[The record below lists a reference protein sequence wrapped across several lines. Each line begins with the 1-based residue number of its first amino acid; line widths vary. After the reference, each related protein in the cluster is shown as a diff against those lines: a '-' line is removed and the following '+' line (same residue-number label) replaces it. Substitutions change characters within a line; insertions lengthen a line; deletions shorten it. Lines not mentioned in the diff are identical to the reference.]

1 MANAAEDL
9 LEDLPDPAVPM
20 LQTRKATKASTAPAP
35 EDADSDIPNSVV
47 IRPALTSTIHLT
59 GTVAAVVSDT
69 RSLTA
74 GAISPPASPIQ
85 LPRHYF
91 VAPTGDDAHSG
102 LQATTPFATIQ
113 HALDLVAAGDTIHLA
128 AGDYFENL
136 TSATAGRADAPITL
150 MGPPDAVLR
159 GTGEASAA
167 FYLTHD
173 YYTLT
178 GFTIDGLFGDPET
191 KDGYTQKLLYVQGKG
206 VKSGVTGLR
215 VLHMRF
221 QNAGGECL
229 RLRYFAQHNEIAYS
243 TFQVCG
249 LLDFVFAEGGKN
261 GEAIYIGT
269 SADQWEDGKNPTADP
284 DGSHHNW
291 VHHNVM
297 DTRGNECVE
306 IKEGGYANLIE
317 HNLCTGQLDPDSAG
331 IGARGNK
338 NIIRYNTIYSNVGAG
353 VRLGGHEVDGI
364 QYGVNNDV
372 YGNSLL
378 GNIAGGVKIV
388 IEPQNRICGNR
399 LERNVGKQVF
409 GEGSDHYEPTAS
421 C

>member
-1 MANAAEDL
+1 
-9 LEDLPDPAVPM
+9 
-20 LQTRKATKASTAPAP
+20 
-35 EDADSDIPNSVV
+35 
-47 IRPALTSTIHLT
+47 
-59 GTVAAVVSDT
+59 
-69 RSLTA
+69 
-74 GAISPPASPIQ
+74 
-85 LPRHYF
+85 
-91 VAPTGDDAHSG
+91 
-102 LQATTPFATIQ
+102 
-113 HALDLVAAGDTIHLA
+113 
-128 AGDYFENL
+128 
-136 TSATAGRADAPITL
+136 
-150 MGPPDAVLR
+150 MGPPEAVLR
-159 GTGEASAA
+159 GIGEASAA

-284 DGSHHNW
+284 DESHHNW

-297 DTRGNECVE
+297 DTRGNECIE

-409 GEGSDHYEPTAS
+409 GEGSDHYEPAAS